1 MPKSWRKKL
10 GQQKQEEE
18 VMDSN
23 CKQEIYR
30 DAAKSFAK
38 PEERLSKNRSM
49 HIAKYVSRANQRKV
63 CQPVSK
69 KKKLG

>member
-1 MPKSWRKKL
+1 
-10 GQQKQEEE
+10 
-18 VMDSN
+18 MDSN